1 MTRDQ
6 YGQAY
11 QRGFEG
17 TVRFLLSRGC
27 SSRDWA
33 REIAQG
39 AWVRGWERLYQL
51 RDESTVVTW
60 VNTIAL
66 NAHRAFRR
74 REAVF
79 EELRDFKTDVDL
91 NVAAIDMAQL
101 LKVCRPRDRFLFEQQ
116 MRGTTTE
123 EIARNQG
130 VTETAI
136 RNRLLR
142 ARRAIRT
149 RIERRA
155 PSAARVER
163 EREYEYDVA

>member
-1 MTRDQ
+1 MTKEQ

-33 REIAQG
+33 REIAQS

-74 REAVF
+74 REAIY
-79 EELRDFKTDVDL
+79 EELRDFNVEVDM
-91 NVAAIDMAQL
+91 NFAAIDMARL
-101 LKVCRPRDRFLFEQQ
+101 LKVCRPRDRLLLEQQ
-116 MRGTTTE
+116 MCGTTTE
-123 EIARNQG
+123 EIARSQG

-142 ARRAIRT
+142 ARRAIRS
-149 RIERRA
+149 RIEKQA
-155 PSAARVER
+155 PLPLRGAFVADAA
-163 EREYEYDVA
+163 